1 MIVNIQRVMLDHQFP
16 ILFITFAFTLSFK
29 DFDLSLECFDNL
41 FLTIENSLF
50 GGSSGLEKFSFIL
63 VLQLSFQIDDL
74 LLMPCIKI
82 K

>member
-1 MIVNIQRVMLDHQFP
+1 MLDHQFP
-16 ILFITFAFTLSFK
+16 ILFITFAFILSFK
-29 DFDLSLECFDNL
+29 DFDLSLKCFDNL
-41 FLTIENSLF
+41 FLTIKNSLF
-50 GGSSGLEKFSFIL
+50 GGLSVLEKFSFIL